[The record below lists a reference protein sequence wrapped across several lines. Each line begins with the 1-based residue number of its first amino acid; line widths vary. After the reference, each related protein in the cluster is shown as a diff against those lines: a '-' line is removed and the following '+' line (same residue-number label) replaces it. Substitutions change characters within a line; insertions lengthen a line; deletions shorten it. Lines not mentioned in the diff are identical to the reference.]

1 MDEKR
6 RCQSC
11 GMPIDESFANFG
23 TEADGSSSDQF
34 CTFCYQNGE
43 FTNPQQTVDEMVASS
58 VDFMTANLGFTT
70 DEASE
75 LSNRVIRKLKRW
87 Q

>member
-1 MDEKR
+1 MDEKQ

-11 GMPIDESFANFG
+11 GMPIDESLANFG
-23 TEADGSSSDQF
+23 TEGDGSSSDQF

-43 FTNPQQTVDEMVASS
+43 FTNPHQTVDEMVASS
-58 VDFMTANLGFTT
+58 VDFMTANLGFSAA
-70 DEASE
+70 EATE
-75 LSNRVIRKLKRW
+75 LSNNVIRKLRRW